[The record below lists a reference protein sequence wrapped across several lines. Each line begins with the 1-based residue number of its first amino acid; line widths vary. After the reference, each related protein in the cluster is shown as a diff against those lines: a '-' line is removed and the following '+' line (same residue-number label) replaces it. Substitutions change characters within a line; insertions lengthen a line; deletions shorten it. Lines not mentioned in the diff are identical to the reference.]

1 MVKLGDE
8 ETRKLL
14 FFQQVTSAMAKDC
27 IDEDDRIVF
36 VVANGELGAA
46 VGKRG
51 ANVVTLEKLLKKK
64 ITVIE
69 HSDDAVKFAAN
80 IFFPAK
86 MNAVLT
92 GDKLTVKVDEN
103 DRKYVIGKGGSKI
116 KLARLLLKRHFNIN
130 DIKV

>member
-1 MVKLGDE
+1 MVKLGNE

-14 FFQQVTSAMAKDC
+14 FFQQVTGASARDFIDDGERFVFIVAK
-27 IDEDDRIVF
+27 
-36 VVANGELGAA
+36 GELGAA
-46 VGKRG
+46 VGRKG
-51 ANVVTLEKLLKKK
+51 ANIAMLEKLLKRK

-69 HSDDAVKFAAN
+69 HSDDAVKFAGN

-86 MNAVLT
+86 MNAIVA

-116 KLARLLLKRHFNIN
+116 KLARTLLKRHFNIN
-130 DIKV
+130 EIKV